1 MFIGCTS
8 YHQLFRPDKEVAP
21 GAGGTVGHA
30 EVVVVGAG
38 VAGLACA
45 RALQARAV
53 RVTVLEARD
62 RIGGR
67 VRTVRVGGEP
77 VELGAQ
83 VIHGRRCSTWEPVR
97 AAGFDVVPLSR
108 SPEIRFVS
116 NSNGGGQSP
125 VPAPWELG
133 QLLRGSHDPA
143 TWAPSSSQAPSSSG
157 ATDEPLGSAV
167 AALGLD
173 ERQSRAALEWVTQVY
188 GGEPQSLSRDGLLA
202 RLPSPRE
209 VGEEYVIRDGYDA
222 VVGELADGLDI
233 RLSHPVSHLRWQPGS
248 VETTGPAGMLEAGAA
263 VITVPPTLVATGSFT
278 VAPAPPGKQ
287 QAAERLPLCDA
298 VVVVVRLRAPA
309 PRTVHVLAIDP
320 PAGLWTSTAGSCLL
334 HGVAKGRAAA
344 TLRAASADPHTLD
357 GLLRE
362 LLPWY
367 AGGASRADWGARM
380 ADLHSADWGSDPW
393 SLGAYTYPAVGSAAA
408 AGEWAAPVAATLFF
422 AGEATAGPNGAGMV
436 HGALDS
442 GRRAAAEYLAMA
454 RQC

>member
-1 MFIGCTS
+1 
-8 YHQLFRPDKEVAP
+8 
-21 GAGGTVGHA
+21 VGHA

-38 VAGLACA
+38 VAGLSCA
-45 RALQARAV
+45 RALQARDV

-67 VRTVRVGGEP
+67 VRTVRVGAEP

-108 SPEIRFVS
+108 SPEIRFLS
-116 NSNGGGQSP
+116 GSHGDGQSP

-133 QLLRGSHDPA
+133 QLLRGLHRA
-143 TWAPSSSQAPSSSG
+143 AARSSSSSG
-157 ATDEPLGSAV
+157 TTDQPLGSAV

-173 ERQSRAALEWVTQVY
+173 DGQSRAALEWVTQAY

-209 VGEEYVIRDGYDA
+209 VGEEYVIRNGYDA
-222 VVGELADGLDI
+222 VVAELADGLDV
-233 RLSHPVSHLRWQPGS
+233 RLSHPVSQLRWQPGS
-248 VETTGPAGMLEAGAA
+248 VETTGPSGVLEAGAA
-263 VITVPPTLVATGSFT
+263 VITVPPTLVASGCLT
-278 VAPAPPGKQ
+278 VSPALPGKQ

-298 VVVVVRLRAPA
+298 VVVAVRLRVPS
-309 PRTVHVLAIDP
+309 PRTVHVLGVDP

-344 TLRAASADPHTLD
+344 TLRAALTAPEGLD

-367 AGGASRADWGARM
+367 SDGASRGHWDAGVAEV
-380 ADLHSADWGSDPW
+380 HSADWGSDPW

-408 AGEWAAPVAATLFF
+408 AGEWAAPVASTLFF

-442 GRRAAAEYLAMA
+442 GRRAAAEFLAVA